1 MYKSELNKDSSYSCR
16 TCDIYD
22 DCELHIKN
30 TGASLY
36 CGKFKLKYGC
46 EWFYRKSKSEEEK
59 E

>member
-1 MYKSELNKDSSYSCR
+1 MFTCELNDGDYSCK
-16 TCDIYD
+16 TCDNFN
-22 DCELHIKN
+22 DCDLYIKN
-30 TGASLY
+30 TGDSLY